1 MKIEDVKISFS
12 PQNKHLC
19 EIAEW
24 KIDERELLMKN
35 SGNWS
40 CIINSHKNKE
50 LVIATY
56 KNKTI
61 GFYAFS
67 FYDFCISIDVAQV
80 DLNFRKKGVARLL
93 LNEIAQK
100 YENDIYALYLF
111 CSPKSSQKIWKKL
124 GFEHYPKAL
133 GKDIRNGRVYMY
145 KIIKPFLKPSKTNNN
160 FKRENEV
167 VEIWNDEP
175 WRCENL
181 EPNYVWDLK
190 FIENTRIL
198 EKPIIYFGHYD
209 WRVRWRKGNKIFK
222 DCKYKYFD
230 RENENFTFFLI
241 KELPEIP
248 H

>member
-12 PQNKHLC
+12 PKNKHLY

-40 CIINSHKNKE
+40 CIINSHNKKE

-67 FYDFCISIDVAQV
+67 VYDFSISIDVAQV
-80 DLNFRKKGVARLL
+80 DLNFRKKGIARLL
-93 LNEIAQK
+93 LDAIIQK
-100 YENDIYALYLF
+100 YENKIYALDLF
-111 CSPKSSQKIWKKL
+111 CEPKSSQKIWKKL
-124 GFEHYPKAL
+124 GFKHFPKAS
-133 GKDIRNGRVYMY
+133 KNDRENDRVDMY
-145 KIIKPFLKPSKTNNN
+145 RIIKPYLKPSKANSNL
-160 FKRENEV
+160 KREKEI

-181 EPNYVWDLK
+181 EPNYVWNLK
-190 FIENTRIL
+190 FIKNTRIL
-198 EKPIIYFGHYD
+198 ENPIIYFGHYD
-209 WRVRWRKGNKIFK
+209 WRVRWRKGDKIFK

-230 RENENFTFFLI
+230 EKYRDFGEFILI
-241 KELPEIP
+241 EEFPEI
-248 H
+248 